1 MDVALQK
8 SSDVMEKIRQS
19 VISKGASVEESNVD
33 VASIDVTSMPLMDKV
48 HMNNKTPLLSN
59 MLGHAM
65 YTGLVIPS
73 IPEQNIGQRRRS
85 MFDEPPRKFQSI
97 FNPADQFR
105 HGEDYRR
112 VPTVS
117 GGGNW

>member
-8 SSDVMEKIRQS
+8 SSDVLDKIRQS
-19 VISKGASVEESNVD
+19 AICSSASVEETNVD
-33 VASIDVTSMPLMDKV
+33 VTSIDVTSMPLMDKV
-48 HMNNKTPLLSN
+48 HINNKTPVLSN

-73 IPEQNIGQRRRS
+73 PEQNIGQRRRS
-85 MFDEPPRKFQSI
+85 NYCEEPPRKFQI

-105 HGEDYRR
+105 YGEDYRR
-112 VPTVS
+112 VPS

>member
-8 SSDVMEKIRQS
+8 SSDVLEKIRQS
-19 VISKGASVEESNVD
+19 VICTSASVEETNVD
-33 VASIDVTSMPLMDKV
+33 VTSIDVTSMPLMDKV
-48 HMNNKTPLLSN
+48 HMNNKTPVLSN

-65 YTGLVIPS
+65 YAGLVIPS
-73 IPEQNIGQRRRS
+73 PEQNIGQRRRS
-85 MFDEPPRKFQSI
+85 MFEEPPRKFQI

-105 HGEDYRR
+105 YGEDYRR
-112 VPTVS
+112 VPS